1 MPSSPRSWSV
11 CLQPGATL
19 PQAQTQAQALHL
31 FPGLSEGIAGP
42 ELDSRAPSPKLL
54 LSVHGAS
61 FPPAAQARNR
71 VSSLCFPSLPPPAPP
86 SAEPVGSTL
95 KTHVDEHFSL
105 LSPSPSAWIAALA
118 ALWSA
123 WRPLPLTC
131 LLRNHQTHLAKC
143 QSGWSSSPAPPG
155 ALPSSPQLS
164 SPRVHSKPQ
173 SFCPQPTRL
182 LVLSVRPGQWCGHH
196 CSAVPPA
203 THPGGLQG
211 GGVPVDR
218 TGCRGGGTAMLPI
231 GT

>member
-54 LSVHGAS
+54 LSVRGAS
-61 FPPAAQARNR
+61 FPPVAQARNR

-86 SAEPVGSTL
+86 LAEPVGSTL
-95 KTHVDEHFSL
+95 KTPVDEHFSL

-131 LLRNHQTHLAKC
+131 LLRNHQIHLAKC
-143 QSGWSSSPAPPG
+143 QSGWSSSPALPG
-155 ALPSSPQLS
+155 PSPLLHNSPHPGCIANPKAS
-164 SPRVHSKPQ
+164 AHS
-173 SFCPQPTRL
+173 
-182 LVLSVRPGQWCGHH
+182 
-196 CSAVPPA
+196 PPA
-203 THPGGLQG
+203 
-211 GGVPVDR
+211 
-218 TGCRGGGTAMLPI
+218 CWY
-231 GT
+231 